1 MISISTALQA
11 GGILLREGLEAMLV
25 ISALAGFL
33 RRGGADGAPLK
44 MLYAGAVAAVL
55 LSIVG
60 AVIMAMFLNGAHD
73 DRVEAAIMLL
83 AAALMLYM
91 SGWLF
96 LKQDP
101 QAWKAEM
108 KAMAEK
114 ALASRTAEALA
125 LIAFLAVIREG
136 AETVLFLHALAG
148 SSGGWNLSMVGGLA
162 VAAVLLAG
170 LFVAMQW
177 LALHLPLRPLF
188 LATSALLF
196 VMALRF
202 IAGAVQ
208 EFQEQGLLAVHD
220 APLPDWIVSL
230 GFNPNWESVAI
241 PGAVALLALV
251 STFVMLSRA
260 KSAEPAP
267 SPAE

>member
-1 MISISTALQA
+1 MNTLSVALQS

-33 RRGGADGAPLK
+33 RRGGADGTPLR
-44 MLYAGAVAAVL
+44 MLYAGAAAAIA
-55 LSIVG
+55 LSVVG
-60 AVIMAMFLNGAHD
+60 AVLMALFLNGAHD
-73 DRVEAAIMLL
+73 DRIEAAIMIA

-108 KAMAEK
+108 KKMAER
-114 ALASRTAEALA
+114 ALASRTAEAMA

-148 SSGGWNLSMVGGLA
+148 TSGGWGLA
-162 VAAVLLAG
+162 MLLGLAG
-170 LFVAMQW
+170 AAALLVVLFVAMQW

-188 LATSALLF
+188 LVTSALLF

-208 EFQEQGLLAVHD
+208 EFQEQGLIAVHD
-220 APLPDWIVSL
+220 APLPDWIVGF
-230 GFNPNWESVAI
+230 GFNPNWESVLV
-241 PGAVALLALV
+241 PGIVAVVALV
-251 STFVMLSRA
+251 STLAMRRGA
-260 KSAEPAP
+260 KTTVAP
-267 SPAE
+267 PAE

>member
-1 MISISTALQA
+1 MISLSVALQS

-25 ISALAGFL
+25 ISALAGYL
-33 RRGGADGAPLK
+33 RRGDANGAPLK
-44 MLYAGAVAAVL
+44 MLYAGALAAIAF
-55 LSIVG
+55 SIAG
-60 AVIMAMFLNGAHD
+60 AVAMALFLNGAHD
-73 DRVEAAIMLL
+73 DRIEAAIMIV

-108 KAMAEK
+108 KAMAER
-114 ALASRTAEALA
+114 ALASRAAEAMA

-148 SSGGWNLSMVGGLA
+148 ANGGWGLSMFVGLG
-162 VAAVLLAG
+162 VAAALLAG

-177 LALHLPLRPLF
+177 LALRLPLRPLF
-188 LATSALLF
+188 LVTSALLF

-208 EFQEQGLLAVHD
+208 EFQEQGLVEVHD
-220 APLPDWIVSL
+220 APLPDWIVNF

-241 PGAVALLALV
+241 PGLIALVALLSTLV
-251 STFVMLSRA
+251 LRLRSKAATPA
-260 KSAEPAP
+260 AAE
-267 SPAE
+267 

>member
-1 MISISTALQA
+1 MNSLSVALQS

-33 RRGGADGAPLK
+33 RRGGADGTPLK
-44 MLYAGAVAAVL
+44 MLYAGAIAAIL
-55 LSIVG
+55 LSIAG
-60 AVIMAMFLNGAHD
+60 AVVMATFLNGAHD
-73 DRVEAAIMLL
+73 DRIEAAIMLA

-114 ALASRTAEALA
+114 ALASRTAEAMA
-125 LIAFLAVIREG
+125 LIAFLAVLREG

-148 SSGGWNLSMVGGLA
+148 TSGGWSLSLIAGLG
-162 VAAVLLAG
+162 VAALLLAG

-188 LATSALLF
+188 LVTSALLF

-202 IAGAVQ
+202 VAGAVQ
-208 EFQEQGLLAVHD
+208 EFQEQGLVGVHD
-220 APLPDWIVSL
+220 APLPDWIVNF

-241 PGAVALLALV
+241 PGLIALVALV
-251 STFVMLSRA
+251 STIALRLRSKPAVA
-260 KSAEPAP
+260 AAAE
-267 SPAE
+267 

>member
-1 MISISTALQA
+1 
-11 GGILLREGLEAMLV
+11 
-25 ISALAGFL
+25 
-33 RRGGADGAPLK
+33 
-44 MLYAGAVAAVL
+44 
-55 LSIVG
+55 
-60 AVIMAMFLNGAHD
+60 
-73 DRVEAAIMLL
+73 
-83 AAALMLYM
+83 
-91 SGWLF
+91 
-96 LKQDP
+96 
-101 QAWKAEM
+101 M

-148 SSGGWNLSMVGGLA
+148 TSGGWNVSMIGGL
-162 VAAVLLAG
+162 VAAGALLAG

-208 EFQEQGLLAVHD
+208 EFQEQGLVAVHD
-220 APLPDWIVSL
+220 APFPDWIVNF
-230 GFNPNWESVAI
+230 GFNPNWESVAV
-241 PGAVALLALV
+241 PGVIAVAALASTLV
-251 STFVMLSRA
+251 LRLRA
-260 KSAEPAP
+260 KAAPAP
-267 SPAE
+267 SAAE

>member
-1 MISISTALQA
+1 MNALSVALQS

-33 RRGGADGAPLK
+33 KRGGADGAPLK
-44 MLYAGAVAAVL
+44 MLYAGALAAIA
-55 LSIVG
+55 LSIAG
-60 AVIMAMFLNGAHD
+60 AVVMAMFLNGAHD
-73 DRVEAAIMLL
+73 DRIEAAIMLI

-101 QAWKAEM
+101 RAWQAEM
-108 KAMAEK
+108 KKMAEK
-114 ALASRTAEALA
+114 ALASRAAEAMA
-125 LIAFLAVIREG
+125 LIAFLAVLREG

-148 SSGGWNLSMVGGLA
+148 SSGGWNMSLIGGLIGAGVILVA
-162 VAAVLLAG
+162 V
-170 LFVAMQW
+170 FVAMQW
-177 LALHLPLRPLF
+177 LALHLPLRPFF

-208 EFQEQGLLAVHD
+208 EFQEQGLIGVHD
-220 APLPDWIVSL
+220 APLPDWITAF

-241 PGAVALLALV
+241 PGLVAVVALISTLV
-251 STFVMLSRA
+251 MRMKA
-260 KSAEPAP
+260 QQGGAP

>member
-1 MISISTALQA
+1 MISLSIALQA

-33 RRGGADGAPLK
+33 RRGGADGTPLK
-44 MLYAGAVAAVL
+44 MLYAGAIAAVL
-55 LSIVG
+55 FSIAG
-60 AVIMAMFLNGAHD
+60 AVVMALFLNGAHD

-148 SSGGWNLSMVGGLA
+148 TSGGWNISMIGGL
-162 VAAVLLAG
+162 VAAGALLAG

-208 EFQEQGLLAVHD
+208 EFQEQGLVAVHD
-220 APLPDWIVSL
+220 APLPDWIVNF
-230 GFNPNWESVAI
+230 GFNPNWESVTVPGVIAI
-241 PGAVALLALV
+241 VALASTLALR
-251 STFVMLSRA
+251 LRA
-260 KSAEPAP
+260 KASP
-267 SPAE
+267 SPSAAE